1 MFGLRENAN
10 CYLPLKQIGL
20 GLERACLDDA
30 HQSEGQEKKFN
41 SCFALWA
48 FMKIPL
54 YALVYF
60 MHIMSHR
67 AVSLLSTTKPFA
79 LTRVFLVVSVV
90 FGGPGHVQQFC
101 VLINF
106 NFSVFQCCSSKK

>member
-1 MFGLRENAN
+1 MLDLVGYGVFGPRANAN
-10 CYLPLKQIGL
+10 CYFTLKQIGL
-20 GLERACLDDA
+20 GLELSYLDDA
-30 HQSEGQEKKFN
+30 HQSEGQEKKFS

-67 AVSLLSTTKPFA
+67 TVSLLSTTKPFA
-79 LTRVFLVVSVV
+79 LRRVFLVVSVV
-90 FGGPGHVQQFC
+90 FGGPGHVH
-101 VLINF
+101 
-106 NFSVFQCCSSKK
+106 